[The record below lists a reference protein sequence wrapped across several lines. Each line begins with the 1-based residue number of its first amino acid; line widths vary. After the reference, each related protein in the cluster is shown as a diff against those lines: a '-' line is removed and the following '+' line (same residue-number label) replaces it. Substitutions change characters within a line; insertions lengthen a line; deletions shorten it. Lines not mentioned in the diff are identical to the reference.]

1 MFRNRSVNMHRA
13 RATLIALLLA
23 LSCSAVAQPVPPDR
37 GRVLQAGLAAA
48 PGLGVQLGYISPR
61 SIYTLEGIFYLDTA
75 PSFAG
80 GEGNTQLSLA
90 FGSAFRITGLIRT
103 MGNAPILY
111 DLDVGLRLG
120 PGLLFTPGETRAQ
133 KNQQFGLFLEPFF
146 RFVSAFGTR
155 RFFFGEAGL
164 HRPFF
169 RAGLWFVF

>member
-1 MFRNRSVNMHRA
+1 MYRL
-13 RATLIALLLA
+13 TLIASFLI
-23 LSCSAVAQPVPPDR
+23 CSVSVKAQPVPPDR

-61 SIYTLEGIFYLDTA
+61 SIYTLESIFYLDAA

-80 GEGNTQLSLA
+80 GEGNVQLSVA
-90 FGSAFRITGLIRT
+90 FGSAFRATGLIRT
-103 MGNAPILY
+103 IGNAPISY
-111 DLDVGLRLG
+111 DLDIGLRLG
-120 PGLLFTPGETRAQ
+120 PGLLFTEAETRAQ

-155 RFFFGEAGL
+155 YFFFGEAGL

-169 RAGLWFVF
+169 RMGLWIVF